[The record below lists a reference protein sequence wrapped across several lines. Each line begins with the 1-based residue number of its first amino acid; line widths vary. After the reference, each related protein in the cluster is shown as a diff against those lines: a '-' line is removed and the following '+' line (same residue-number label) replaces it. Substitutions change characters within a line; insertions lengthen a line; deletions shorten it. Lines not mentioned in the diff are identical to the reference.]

1 MQDPHHDEEEE
12 PESECHDGKDHQ
24 YHQQA
29 YVLFERFWNLPS
41 FFPIALEALGDEWTG
56 PEFAH
61 ASTFHN

>member
-12 PESECHDGKDHQ
+12 PESECHDEK
-24 YHQQA
+24 YHQEA